1 MLRLLHLSLVVKD
14 TFHSFTCAT
23 QYDGGVNIKR
33 IIYSIAVIWMK
44 KNLRTMK
51 HSKSINA

>member
-33 IIYSIAVIWMK
+33 IIYSMVIISTKQKIWGQ
-44 KNLRTMK
+44 
-51 HSKSINA
+51 